1 MKNLST
7 LILASLGL
15 ILISFAPPSA
25 DESIYSSKYIKYSV
39 ERDGTRAILKVD
51 VADIDQ
57 YDEIFL
63 RRSDNPMV
71 DFRQVK
77 YLTKTKIN
85 ELASSGMIV
94 DKYPLP
100 GNMDTYYKVVAI
112 SNDGVYKL
120 FPCVKLSRY
129 K

>member
-1 MKNLST
+1 MKNLSI
-7 LILASLGL
+7 LILASLTL
-15 ILISFAPPSA
+15 ILLSFAPSSV
-25 DESIYSSKYIKYSV
+25 DESVYSSKYIKYSV
-39 ERDGTRAILKVD
+39 ERDGSRAVLKVD
-51 VADIDQ
+51 VTDIDQ

-63 RRSDNPMV
+63 RRSDNPTD

-85 ELASSGMIV
+85 ELANTGLIV

-100 GNMDTYYKVVAI
+100 GNIDTYYKVVAI
-112 SNDGVYKL
+112 SNEGIYKL

-129 K
+129 E

>member
-1 MKNLST
+1 MKKIST
-7 LILASLGL
+7 LVLVSLFLA
-15 ILISFAPPSA
+15 LISFAPPSQ
-25 DESIYSSKYIKYSV
+25 DESVYSSKYIKYSV
-39 ERDGTRAILKVD
+39 ERDGTTAVVKVD

-63 RRSDNPMV
+63 RRSNNPMD

-77 YLTKTKIN
+77 YLTKSQIGD
-85 ELASSGMIV
+85 LATSGLIV

-112 SNDGVYKL
+112 SDEGIYKL

>member
-1 MKNLST
+1 MKKIST
-7 LILASLGL
+7 LVLASLL
-15 ILISFAPPSA
+15 IALISFAPPSQ

-39 ERDGTRAILKVD
+39 ERDGSTAIVKVD

-63 RRSDNPMV
+63 RRSNNPMN

-77 YLTKTKIN
+77 YLTKSKIG
-85 ELASSGMIV
+85 ELASSGLIV

-100 GNMDTYYKVVAI
+100 GNIDTYYKVVAI
-112 SNDGVYKL
+112 SNEGVYKL